1 MKPVGI
7 LGGSFDPI
15 HLGHLI
21 TSYDVLEKRNLE
33 KIIFVPCHI
42 SPHKTD
48 QKPTDNIHRL
58 NMVNLAIEK
67 YPYFES
73 SDFEIR
79 KGDVSYTYNTLVE
92 LKKTYDRLELIIGF
106 DNLIVF
112 DKWFRPDDI
121 LQLATV
127 VVMKREIDN
136 IPVKHNKYFDSTILL
151 ETSLIDI
158 SSTEIR
164 VRVKN
169 NETIDYLVP
178 SKVKE
183 YISKH
188 GLYK

>member
-15 HLGHLI
+15 HLGHLK
-21 TSYDVLEKRNLE
+21 TSSDVLKKRNLE

-48 QKPTDNIHRL
+48 QKPTEDFHRM
-58 NMVNLAIEK
+58 NMVNLAIEQ

-73 SDFEIR
+73 SDYETR

-92 LKKTYDRLELIIGF
+92 LKKSYDQIELIIGF

-112 DKWFRPDDI
+112 DKWYRPDDI

-136 IPVKHNKYFDSTILL
+136 IPVKHNKYFDSVILL
-151 ETSLIDI
+151 ETALIDI
-158 SSTEIR
+158 SSTEVR
-164 VRVKN
+164 ERVKN
-169 NETIDYLVP
+169 GASIDYLVP

-183 YISKH
+183 YISQH

>member
-15 HLGHLI
+15 HVGHLI
-21 TSYDVLEKRNLE
+21 TSYDVLEKRDLE

-48 QKPTDNIHRL
+48 QKPTEDIHRL
-58 NMVNLAIEK
+58 NMVNLAIEQ

-73 SDFEIR
+73 SDYEIR

-92 LKKTYDRLELIIGF
+92 LKKSYDQIELIIGF

-112 DKWFRPDDI
+112 DKWYRPDDI

-136 IPVKHNKYFDSTILL
+136 IPVKHNKYFDLVILL
-151 ETSLIDI
+151 ETTLIDI

-164 VRVKN
+164 ERVKN
-169 NETIDYLVP
+169 NEPIDYLVP

-183 YISKH
+183 YISQH

>member
-33 KIIFVPCHI
+33 KIIFIPCHI
-42 SPHKTD
+42 SPHKKD
-48 QKPTDNIHRL
+48 QKPTEDIHRI
-58 NMVNLAIEK
+58 NMVKLAIEQ
-67 YPYFES
+67 YPYFET
-73 SDFEIR
+73 SDYEIR
-79 KGDVSYTYNTLVE
+79 KGDVSYTYNTLLE
-92 LKKTYDRLELIIGF
+92 LIKTYDKLELIIGF

-112 DKWFRPDDI
+112 DKWHRPDDI
-121 LQLATV
+121 LKLAKV

-136 IPVKHNKYFDSTILL
+136 IPVKHNKYFDTVILL
-151 ETSLIDI
+151 ETTQIDI

-164 VRVKN
+164 ERVKN
-169 NETIDYLVP
+169 GSSIDYLVP

-183 YISKH
+183 YISAH

>member
-48 QKPTDNIHRL
+48 QKPTEDNHRL
-58 NMVNLAIEK
+58 NMVKLAIEQ

-73 SDFEIR
+73 SDYEIR
-79 KGDVSYTYNTLVE
+79 KGEVSYTYNTLVE
-92 LKKTYDRLELIIGF
+92 LKKSYDQIELIIGF

-136 IPVKHNKYFDSTILL
+136 VPVKHNKYFDSVILL
-151 ETSLIDI
+151 ETTLIDI

-164 VRVKN
+164 ERVKN
-169 NETIDYLVP
+169 NEPIDYLVP

>member
-1 MKPVGI
+1 MKPIGI

-21 TSYDVLEKRNLE
+21 TSYDVLEKRKLE

-48 QKPTDNIHRL
+48 QKPTDDIHRL
-58 NMVNLAIEK
+58 NMVKLAIEK

-79 KGDVSYTYNTLVE
+79 KGDVSYTYNTLLE
-92 LKKTYDRLELIIGF
+92 LKKTYDQIELIIGF

-121 LQLATV
+121 FKLAKV

-136 IPVKHNKYFDSTILL
+136 IPVKHNKYFDSVILV
-151 ETSLIDI
+151 ETTLIDI

-164 VRVKN
+164 ERVKN
-169 NETIDYLVP
+169 GESIDYLVP

-183 YISKH
+183 YISTH
-188 GLYK
+188 SLYK

>member
-1 MKPVGI
+1 MKSVGI

-48 QKPTDNIHRL
+48 QRPTEDIHRL
-58 NMVNLAIEK
+58 NMVNLAIK
-67 YPYFES
+67 QYPYFES
-73 SDFEIR
+73 SDYEIR
-79 KGDVSYTYNTLVE
+79 KGDISYTYNTLLE
-92 LKKTYDRLELIIGF
+92 LKKSYEHIELIIGF

-112 DKWFRPDDI
+112 DKWYRPDDI
-121 LQLATV
+121 LQLAKV

-136 IPVKHNKYFDSTILL
+136 IPVKHNKYFDSVILL
-151 ETSLIDI
+151 DTTLIDI

-164 VRVKN
+164 ERIKN
-169 NETIDYLVP
+169 GASIDYLVS

-183 YISKH
+183 YISQH
-188 GLYK
+188 EIYK

>member
-1 MKPVGI
+1 MKPIGI

-48 QKPTDNIHRL
+48 QKPTDDIHRL
-58 NMVNLAIEK
+58 NMVNLAIEQ

-73 SDFEIR
+73 SDYEIR
-79 KGDVSYTYNTLVE
+79 KGDVSYTYNTLLE
-92 LKKTYDRLELIIGF
+92 LKKTYDQIELIIGF

-121 LQLATV
+121 LQLAKV
-127 VVMKREIDN
+127 VVMKREIDY
-136 IPVKHNKYFDSTILL
+136 IPAKHNKYFDSVILL
-151 ETSLIDI
+151 ETTLIDI

-164 VRVKN
+164 ERVKN
-169 NETIDYLVP
+169 GASIDYLVP

-183 YISKH
+183 YIST
-188 GLYK
+188 

>member
-33 KIIFVPCHI
+33 KIIFIPCHI

-48 QKPTDNIHRL
+48 QKPTEDTHRL
-58 NMVNLAIEK
+58 NMVKLAIEQ
-67 YPYFES
+67 YPYFEF
-73 SDFEIR
+73 SDYEIH

-92 LKKTYDRLELIIGF
+92 LKKSYDQIELIIGF

-112 DKWFRPDDI
+112 DKWHRPDDI

-127 VVMKREIDN
+127 VVMKREIDY
-136 IPVKHNKYFDSTILL
+136 IPAKHNKYFDSVILL
-151 ETSLIDI
+151 ETTLIDI

-164 VRVKN
+164 ERVKN
-169 NETIDYLVP
+169 GSSIDYLVP

-183 YISKH
+183 YISAH